1 MSTKGFTK
9 KENQRRYALH
19 RTIRKLGGVVSTK
32 NRTIFIPIEQEELP
46 PPNYRVRQK
55 IRLQYTN
62 TAFYEP
68 LKN

>member
-46 PPNYRVRQK
+46 PQIIELGKRFGYNIQTQ
-55 IRLQYTN
+55 LFTN
-62 TAFYEP
+62 
-68 LKN
+68 L